1 MNDAGGVAQA
11 TPPLIFLVA
20 GEPSGDLLGARL
32 MAALKTETGGR
43 VRFAGVGGARMAEE
57 GLRSLFPIRELAVM
71 GIVEVL
77 PHALNIYRRIRQTA
91 AAAEAARPA
100 ALVTIDS
107 PSFTLEVSQ
116 RLKGRGIPLIHYV
129 APSVW
134 AWKAWRA
141 KHIAGFLD
149 HLLALLP
156 FEPPYFERHGL
167 ATTFVGHPAIEM
179 GNVAVD
185 PARFRA
191 RHGIAPAAPLLTVL
205 PGSRKSEV
213 KRLAPVFGATL
224 GLLASRHEGLRAIVP
239 TVETVA
245 ELVEAATRS
254 WPVPALVLRDPAEK
268 YQAFA
273 ASTAALA
280 ASGTVAVELA
290 VAGLPAVIGYRLNW
304 LSGALARRLVK
315 AKYVSLVN
323 LVLDRP
329 LQAELLLGAC
339 TPERLAAALEVLL
352 DDADARAAHVAGCRE
367 AVARLSAG
375 DETPSRRAARVVLQL
390 AAAQGVRK

>member
-1 MNDAGGVAQA
+1 VSPQGGAPETA
-11 TPPLIFLVA
+11 TPLIFLVA
-20 GEPSGDLLGARL
+20 GEPSGDQLGARL
-32 MAALKTETGGR
+32 MAALKVETGGR
-43 VRFAGVGGARMAEE
+43 VRFAGVGGERMAAE
-57 GLRSLFPIRELAVM
+57 GLTSLFPIQELAVM
-71 GIVEVL
+71 GLIEVL
-77 PHALNIYRRIRQTA
+77 PHAFNIYRRIRQTVA
-91 AAAEAARPA
+91 AAAAARPA

-116 RLKGRGIPLIHYV
+116 RLKGRGFPLIHYV

-134 AWKAWRA
+134 AWKSWRA

-149 HLLALLP
+149 HLLVLLP
-156 FEPPYFERHGL
+156 FEPPYFEKHGL
-167 ATTFVGHPAIEM
+167 KTTFVGHPAVEM
-179 GNVAVD
+179 ARVSAD
-185 PARFRA
+185 PAAFRA
-191 RHGIAPAAPLLTVL
+191 RHFIPAQAPLLTVL
-205 PGSRKSEV
+205 PGSRRGEV

-224 GLLASRHEGLRAIVP
+224 GLLAERHIGLRAVVP

-245 ELVEAATRS
+245 DQVEAAVRD
-254 WPVPALVLRDPAEK
+254 WPVPTDVLHGPAEK

-273 ASTAALA
+273 ASDAALA

-329 LQAELLLGAC
+329 LQAELLLGDC
-339 TPERLAAALEVLL
+339 TPRRLAAALEPLL
-352 DDADARAAHVAGCRE
+352 DDPATRAAHIAGCRE

-375 DETPSRRAARVVLQL
+375 DESPSRRAAQVILS
-390 AAAQGVRK
+390 AAIGAKR

>member
-1 MNDAGGVAQA
+1 MSDQAGGPDA
-11 TPPLIFLVA
+11 TAPLIFLVA

-32 MAALKTETGGR
+32 MAALKAETGGQ

-57 GLRSLFPIRELAVM
+57 GLTSLFPIGELAVM

-77 PHALNIYRRIRQTA
+77 PHALNIYRRIRQTV

-116 RLKGRGIPLIHYV
+116 RLRGRGFPLIHYV

-141 KHIAGFLD
+141 KHIARFLD

-156 FEPPYFERHGL
+156 FEPPYFETHGL
-167 ATTFVGHPAIEM
+167 RTTFVGHPAIEM
-179 GNVAVD
+179 GQVAVD

-191 RHGIAPAAPLLTVL
+191 RHGIASAAPLLTVL
-205 PGSRKSEV
+205 PGSRRGEV
-213 KRLAPVFGATL
+213 ARLAPVFGATL
-224 GLLASRHEGLRAIVP
+224 GLLASRHEGLRAVVP

-245 ELVEAATRS
+245 AQVEAAAGA
-254 WPVPALVLRDPAEK
+254 WPVPTAVLRDPAEK
-268 YQAFA
+268 YEAFA

-315 AKYVSLVN
+315 AKYVESRQSGA
-323 LVLDRP
+323 RP
-329 LQAELLLGAC
+329 S
-339 TPERLAAALEVLL
+339 AAG
-352 DDADARAAHVAGCRE
+352 R
-367 AVARLSAG
+367 AVARRLHARA
-375 DETPSRRAARVVLQL
+375 PCRRARCPV
-390 AAAQGVRK
+390 G

>member
-1 MNDAGGVAQA
+1 VSAAGDAADA
-11 TPPLIFLVA
+11 SAPLIFLVA

-32 MAALKTETGGR
+32 MAALKAETGGR
-43 VRFAGVGGARMAEE
+43 VRFAGVGGERMAAE
-57 GLRSLFPIRELAVM
+57 GLTSLFPIRELAVM

-77 PHALNIYRRIRQTA
+77 PHALNIYRRIRETVA
-91 AAAEAARPA
+91 AAAAARPA

-116 RLKGRGIPLIHYV
+116 RLKGRGFPLIHYV

-141 KHIAGFLD
+141 KHIARFLD

-156 FEPPYFERHGL
+156 FEPPYFEVHGL
-167 ATTFVGHPAIEM
+167 ATTFIGHPATEM
-179 GNVAVD
+179 GRVPVD

-191 RHGIAPAAPLLTVL
+191 RHGIASDAPLLTVL
-205 PGSRKSEV
+205 PGSRRGEV
-213 KRLAPVFGATL
+213 ARLAPIFGAAL
-224 GLLASRHEGLRAIVP
+224 GILAERHSGLRAVVP

-245 ELVEAATRS
+245 EAVEAAVRA
-254 WPVPALVLRDPAEK
+254 WPVPTVVLRDQAEK
-268 YQAFA
+268 YHAFA
-273 ASTAALA
+273 ASDAAVA

-339 TPERLAAALEVLL
+339 TPAGLADAIDALL
-352 DDADARAAHVAGCRE
+352 DDPAARAAHLAGCRE
-367 AVARLSAG
+367 AVARLGAG
-375 DETPSRRAARVVLQL
+375 DESPSRRAARVIL
-390 AAAQGVRK
+390 AAAAKGDRKS

>member
-1 MNDAGGVAQA
+1 MSAAGGAPDTA
-11 TPPLIFLVA
+11 TPLIFLVA
-20 GEPSGDLLGARL
+20 GEPSGDQLGARL
-32 MAALKTETGGR
+32 MAALKAESGGR
-43 VRFAGVGGARMAEE
+43 VRFAGVGGERMAAE
-57 GLRSLFPIRELAVM
+57 GLVSLFPIRELAVM
-71 GIVEVL
+71 GLIEVL
-77 PHALNIYRRIRQTA
+77 PHALNIYRRIRQTVA
-91 AAAEAARPA
+91 AAAAAHPA

-116 RLKGRGIPLIHYV
+116 RLKGRGFPLIHYV

-141 KHIAGFLD
+141 KNIAGFLD

-156 FEPPYFERHGL
+156 FEPPYFEKHGL
-167 ATTFVGHPAIEM
+167 KTTFVGHPAIEM
-179 GNVAVD
+179 ARVAVD
-185 PARFRA
+185 RAAFRA
-191 RHGIAPAAPLLTVL
+191 RHFIPAEAPLLTVL
-205 PGSRKSEV
+205 PGSRRGEV
-213 KRLAPVFGATL
+213 ERLAPVFGATL
-224 GLLASRHEGLRAIVP
+224 GRLAERHIGLRAVVP

-245 ELVEAATRS
+245 DQVEAAVRD
-254 WPVPALVLRDPAEK
+254 WPVSTDVLHDPAEK

-273 ASTAALA
+273 ASDAALA

-304 LSGALARRLVK
+304 LSGALARRLVR

-329 LQAELLLGAC
+329 LQAELLLGDC
-339 TPERLAAALEVLL
+339 TPRRLAAALAPLL
-352 DDADARAAHVAGCRE
+352 DDPAAREAHLAGCRE

-375 DETPSRRAARVVLQL
+375 DESPSRRAARVILS
-390 AAAQGVRK
+390 AAEGAKK